1 MARISFVVPDRT
13 EAPDDGY
20 HGLEGVATSTVRD
33 VTKYTR
39 HHVVGR
45 KYLQL
50 LQVLWEHYG
59 FITYVDARDP
69 PPGGGRHPDQPEDHE
84 RRLSPAT
91 DPRVVA
97 LAQMPANADRGT
109 VHTYLFWMPLNLFIG
124 PRARYRTFDPG
135 GGLEPVKPLTL
146 PAYRWAAVH
155 RIPVTM
161 RELGIP
167 VRVLEQERASG
178 ETFTFDVHVSDAV
191 ARETLGDLLGVLAD
205 AQRRAAGS
213 GRAGRVRPFRFDE
226 DADWAV
232 VNTHKDRGA
241 VLRLDPK
248 QQYALAVQQKL
259 IAEDWYWERVAAQTA
274 LEPQY
279 RMILRTPLAD
289 PPAAGRARRG
299 R

>member
-1 MARISFVVPDRT
+1 MARISFVVPPRT

-20 HGLEGVATSTVRD
+20 HGLEGVAGSAVRD
-33 VTKYTR
+33 VTKYSR

-59 FITYVDARDP
+59 FITYVDARPP
-69 PPGGGRHPDQPEDHE
+69 PPGGGRHADQPEDHE
-84 RRLSPAT
+84 RRLSADT

-109 VHTYLFWMPLNLFIG
+109 VHTYLFWMPLNLFVG
-124 PRARYRTFDPG
+124 PSADYRTFDPG

-146 PAYRWAAVH
+146 PAFRWAAVH
-155 RIPVTM
+155 QIPAAM
-161 RELGIP
+161 RALGIP
-167 VRVLEQERASG
+167 VRVLEQERATG
-178 ETFTFDVHVSDAV
+178 DTFTFDVHVSDAV
-191 ARETLGDLLGVLAD
+191 ARQTLGDLLGVLAD

-213 GRAGRVRPFRFDE
+213 GSGGRVRPFRFDE

-232 VNTHKDRGA
+232 VNSHKDGGA
-241 VLRLDPK
+241 VLRLDPT
-248 QQYALAVQQKL
+248 QQYAWAVQKRL
-259 IAEDWYWERVAAQTA
+259 VAADRDWAFVAAQPPFT
-274 LEPQY
+274 PQY

-289 PPAAGRARRG
+289 PPGDVARKR